1 MNNKNIQKE
10 IQKNNYIKLNRNCSL
25 DSTNSS
31 FKVKRV
37 KLFSEL
43 TPFFKITHNHNMK
56 GNLDFPICMSLFTN
70 NYSQNEKEIK
80 IKLNLSNK
88 GNLKFQ
94 GLKDIKIKNYNHSEL
109 FLPQT
114 TKRTISRNAKGI
126 LNSFSPAYSN
136 IKCSILTANYC
147 KFPLKSSRIISKP
160 LLKKI
165 NYSQLTKFSQENKCK
180 PLMNYRYYKK
190 TNSLSNISLE
200 SEISIA
206 KNLKKNS
213 SSGNLK
219 LIDNNLILKEKSKNL
234 LVNRFRNEKRFKIL
248 NKNLSLLSKINKKDT
263 IIDEEC
269 KNNNNEE
276 STGVKNDFS
285 NLSEKNENIEKKRNN
300 LLNKEKSDES
310 DKIKNAKNL
319 KKIKFKKE
327 KKLKINS
334 SMPKLFDAK
343 KLLKKNIFKR
353 SIAKKATLSLSKVQ
367 ENKIKTNNEIYP
379 QKLMIE
385 SPKIT
390 KIRGNK
396 FYLAINNKKTLDIYS
411 KNKFLNKFNIK
422 INEKSINNIINT
434 QIFFKKTEI
443 LIKSKENLE
452 RYIFKERNK
461 AKKNYSIKIA
471 NNDKNNMKS
480 IYFKDICMNKNKINE
495 YNGIILSLYAK
506 KINYI
511 FKCKLC
517 PLLANLITGKTQF
530 DVLTVSKPEKN
541 RVLRKRFTLQEKKKS
556 NNYIKNIIRVYS
568 FTQKKTSFNNNINDG
583 FQIRKTENVVKVE
596 LYRNKKNLILIQDYI
611 LKSLPYYFSISLE
624 TKNKNN
630 QSHTRGI
637 DSYNSPNRKISRRMG
652 IINSLGLSRN
662 SSQMLNTIIKNKTII
677 SRKSESEINF
687 SPTKLIRKAS
697 TKMKIDDFN
706 RTLKKKIS
714 QKNIDSNY
722 ENLSILKQKKFFK
735 KEKIYDDISDQ
746 KTGRKEVDD
755 YSIFKN
761 NDKGKNDE
769 VNVENIYLELIKL
782 IIEGKNKMFKNYYEK
797 NRAYIDI
804 NQELFEGNT
813 LLILSAREGNY
824 YITKLLCEEDA
835 EVNLQNHNGN
845 TALHYAIGRQFYALA
860 DILTRHGAR
869 EDIKNN
875 KGFGPWDCIDHNIE

>member
-1 MNNKNIQKE
+1 
-10 IQKNNYIKLNRNCSL
+10 
-25 DSTNSS
+25 
-31 FKVKRV
+31 
-37 KLFSEL
+37 
-43 TPFFKITHNHNMK
+43 
-56 GNLDFPICMSLFTN
+56 
-70 NYSQNEKEIK
+70 
-80 IKLNLSNK
+80 
-88 GNLKFQ
+88 
-94 GLKDIKIKNYNHSEL
+94 
-109 FLPQT
+109 
-114 TKRTISRNAKGI
+114 
-126 LNSFSPAYSN
+126 
-136 IKCSILTANYC
+136 
-147 KFPLKSSRIISKP
+147 
-160 LLKKI
+160 
-165 NYSQLTKFSQENKCK
+165 
-180 PLMNYRYYKK
+180 
-190 TNSLSNISLE
+190 
-200 SEISIA
+200 
-206 KNLKKNS
+206 
-213 SSGNLK
+213 
-219 LIDNNLILKEKSKNL
+219 
-234 LVNRFRNEKRFKIL
+234 
-248 NKNLSLLSKINKKDT
+248 
-263 IIDEEC
+263 
-269 KNNNNEE
+269 
-276 STGVKNDFS
+276 
-285 NLSEKNENIEKKRNN
+285 
-300 LLNKEKSDES
+300 
-310 DKIKNAKNL
+310 
-319 KKIKFKKE
+319 
-327 KKLKINS
+327 
-334 SMPKLFDAK
+334 
-343 KLLKKNIFKR
+343 
-353 SIAKKATLSLSKVQ
+353 
-367 ENKIKTNNEIYP
+367 
-379 QKLMIE
+379 MIE
-385 SPKIT
+385 SQKIT
-390 KIRGNK
+390 KIKGNK

-411 KNKFLNKFNIK
+411 KNKFLNKINIK
-422 INEKSINNIINT
+422 INEKSINNVINT
-434 QIFFKKTEI
+434 QIFLKKTEI

-452 RYIFKERNK
+452 RFLFKERNK
-461 AKKNYSIKIA
+461 AKKNHSIKIA

-495 YNGIILSLYAK
+495 YNGTILSLYAK

-517 PLLANLITGKTQF
+517 PLLSNLITGKTQF

-541 RVLRKRFTLQEKKKS
+541 RVLRKRFTLQEKKQS

-568 FTQKKTSFNNNINDG
+568 FTQKKTSFNNNLNDG

-630 QSHTRGI
+630 QSHARGI

-662 SSQMLNTIIKNKTII
+662 SSQMLNTIIKKTII

-687 SPTKLIRKAS
+687 SPAKLNRKAS

-706 RTLKKKIS
+706 RTLKKKVS

-735 KEKIYDDISDQ
+735 KEKIYDDINDQ
-746 KTGRKEVDD
+746 KTERKEVDD

-797 NRAYIDI
+797 NRAFIDI

>member
-1 MNNKNIQKE
+1 
-10 IQKNNYIKLNRNCSL
+10 
-25 DSTNSS
+25 
-31 FKVKRV
+31 
-37 KLFSEL
+37 
-43 TPFFKITHNHNMK
+43 
-56 GNLDFPICMSLFTN
+56 
-70 NYSQNEKEIK
+70 
-80 IKLNLSNK
+80 
-88 GNLKFQ
+88 
-94 GLKDIKIKNYNHSEL
+94 
-109 FLPQT
+109 
-114 TKRTISRNAKGI
+114 
-126 LNSFSPAYSN
+126 
-136 IKCSILTANYC
+136 
-147 KFPLKSSRIISKP
+147 
-160 LLKKI
+160 
-165 NYSQLTKFSQENKCK
+165 
-180 PLMNYRYYKK
+180 
-190 TNSLSNISLE
+190 
-200 SEISIA
+200 
-206 KNLKKNS
+206 
-213 SSGNLK
+213 
-219 LIDNNLILKEKSKNL
+219 
-234 LVNRFRNEKRFKIL
+234 
-248 NKNLSLLSKINKKDT
+248 
-263 IIDEEC
+263 
-269 KNNNNEE
+269 
-276 STGVKNDFS
+276 
-285 NLSEKNENIEKKRNN
+285 
-300 LLNKEKSDES
+300 
-310 DKIKNAKNL
+310 
-319 KKIKFKKE
+319 
-327 KKLKINS
+327 
-334 SMPKLFDAK
+334 
-343 KLLKKNIFKR
+343 
-353 SIAKKATLSLSKVQ
+353 
-367 ENKIKTNNEIYP
+367 
-379 QKLMIE
+379 
-385 SPKIT
+385 
-390 KIRGNK
+390 
-396 FYLAINNKKTLDIYS
+396 
-411 KNKFLNKFNIK
+411 
-422 INEKSINNIINT
+422 
-434 QIFFKKTEI
+434 
-443 LIKSKENLE
+443 
-452 RYIFKERNK
+452 
-461 AKKNYSIKIA
+461 
-471 NNDKNNMKS
+471 MKS

-495 YNGIILSLYAK
+495 YNGIILSLYAQK
-506 KINYI
+506 VNYI

-568 FTQKKTSFNNNINDG
+568 FTQKKTSFNNNLNDG

-630 QSHTRGI
+630 QNHTRGI

-735 KEKIYDDISDQ
+735 KEKIYDDINDQ

>member
-10 IQKNNYIKLNRNCSL
+10 IQKNNNIKLIRNGSL
-25 DSTNSS
+25 DTTNSS

-37 KLFSEL
+37 KLYNEL
-43 TPFFKITHNHNMK
+43 TPFFKITHNYNMK

-80 IKLNLSNK
+80 LKLNSSNK

-109 FLPQT
+109 LLPQT
-114 TKRTISRNAKGI
+114 TKRTISRNANGI

-136 IKCSILTANYC
+136 IKSSILTANYS

-165 NYSQLTKFSQENKCK
+165 NYSQLTKFSQENKGK
-180 PLMNYRYYKK
+180 PLMDYRYYKK
-190 TNSLSNISLE
+190 TNSLSNISLD

-206 KNLKKNS
+206 KNMKKNS

-219 LIDNNLILKEKSKNL
+219 LIDNNLILKEKSKNS

-248 NKNLSLLSKINKKDT
+248 NKNLSLLNKINKKDI

-269 KNNNNEE
+269 KNNNNDE
-276 STGVKNDFS
+276 STGVKNDLS
-285 NLSEKNENIEKKRNN
+285 KLSEKNENILKKSNN
-300 LLNKEKSDES
+300 LVNKEKSDES

-319 KKIKFKKE
+319 KKINFKKE
-327 KKLKINS
+327 KKLKINF
-334 SMPKLFDAK
+334 SMPKLFDSK
-343 KLLKKNIFKR
+343 KLLKKNIYKR
-353 SIAKKATLSLSKVQ
+353 SITKKATLSLSKVQ
-367 ENKIKTNNEIYP
+367 ENKIKTNNGIYP

-385 SPKIT
+385 SQKIT

-396 FYLAINNKKTLDIYS
+396 FYLAINNKKTLDIYR
-411 KNKFLNKFNIK
+411 KNKFLNKINIK
-422 INEKSINNIINT
+422 INEKSINNIINK
-434 QIFFKKTEI
+434 QIFLKKTEI
-443 LIKSKENLE
+443 IIKSRENLE
-452 RYIFKERNK
+452 RYLFKERNK
-461 AKKNYSIKIA
+461 AKKNHSKKIG

-480 IYFKDICMNKNKINE
+480 IYFKDICLNKNKINE
-495 YNGIILSLYAK
+495 YNGVILSLYAK

-517 PLLANLITGKTQF
+517 PLLTNSIIGKTQF
-530 DVLTVSKPEKN
+530 DVLTVSKPEKK
-541 RVLRKRFTLQEKKKS
+541 RVVRKRFTLQEKPQS
-556 NNYIKNIIRVYS
+556 NNNIKNIIRVYS
-568 FTQKKTSFNNNINDG
+568 FTQKKTSLNNNLNDG
-583 FQIRKTENVVKVE
+583 FQIRKTENVEKVE
-596 LYRNKKNLILIQDYI
+596 LYRNKKNLILIHDYI
-611 LKSLPYYFSISLE
+611 LKSLSCISLE

-630 QSHTRGI
+630 QNHIRGI

-652 IINSLGLSRN
+652 IINSLGLSKN
-662 SSQMLNTIIKNKTII
+662 SSQILNTIIKKKTII
-677 SRKSESEINF
+677 SRKSESESNF
-687 SPTKLIRKAS
+687 SPHKLIRRAS

-706 RTLKKKIS
+706 RTIRKKLS

-735 KEKIYDDISDQ
+735 KEKIYDDINDQ
-746 KTGRKEVDD
+746 KTGRKEIDD
-755 YSIFKN
+755 YSLFKN

-769 VNVENIYLELIKL
+769 INVENIYLELIKL
-782 IIEGKNKMFKNYYEK
+782 IIEGKNKMFKDYYEK

-860 DILTRHGAR
+860 DILARHGAR

-875 KGFGPWDCIDHNIE
+875 KGLGPWDCIDHNIE

>member
-43 TPFFKITHNHNMK
+43 TPFFKITHNHNIK

-190 TNSLSNISLE
+190 TNSLSNISLD

-206 KNLKKNS
+206 KNMKKNS

-353 SIAKKATLSLSKVQ
+353 SIAKKTTLSLSKVQ

-434 QIFFKKTEI
+434 QIFLKKTEI

-452 RYIFKERNK
+452 RYVFKERNK

-495 YNGIILSLYAK
+495 
-506 KINYI
+506 
-511 FKCKLC
+511 
-517 PLLANLITGKTQF
+517 
-530 DVLTVSKPEKN
+530 
-541 RVLRKRFTLQEKKKS
+541 
-556 NNYIKNIIRVYS
+556 
-568 FTQKKTSFNNNINDG
+568 
-583 FQIRKTENVVKVE
+583 
-596 LYRNKKNLILIQDYI
+596 
-611 LKSLPYYFSISLE
+611 
-624 TKNKNN
+624 
-630 QSHTRGI
+630 
-637 DSYNSPNRKISRRMG
+637 
-652 IINSLGLSRN
+652 
-662 SSQMLNTIIKNKTII
+662 
-677 SRKSESEINF
+677 
-687 SPTKLIRKAS
+687 
-697 TKMKIDDFN
+697 
-706 RTLKKKIS
+706 
-714 QKNIDSNY
+714 
-722 ENLSILKQKKFFK
+722 
-735 KEKIYDDISDQ
+735 
-746 KTGRKEVDD
+746 
-755 YSIFKN
+755 
-761 NDKGKNDE
+761 
-769 VNVENIYLELIKL
+769 
-782 IIEGKNKMFKNYYEK
+782 
-797 NRAYIDI
+797 
-804 NQELFEGNT
+804 
-813 LLILSAREGNY
+813 
-824 YITKLLCEEDA
+824 
-835 EVNLQNHNGN
+835 
-845 TALHYAIGRQFYALA
+845 
-860 DILTRHGAR
+860 
-869 EDIKNN
+869 
-875 KGFGPWDCIDHNIE
+875 